1 MISLLQI
8 KNSGHRLIQ
17 KDSSGFSFS
26 FEVLVR
32 SLWPYFLSRNLQL
45 VQIKEVV
52 FFLFGSFGLFIYLF
66 VLTTLVPVLF
76 SAYDW

>member
-45 VQIKEVV
+45 VQIKEV
-52 FFLFGSFGLFIYLF
+52 FFFFVWFLWFIYLF
-66 VLTTLVPVLF
+66 IVLTTLVPVLF

>member
-45 VQIKEVV
+45 VQIKEV
-52 FFLFGSFGLFIYLF
+52 FFFCLVPLVYLFIYCVDHIGSCF
-66 VLTTLVPVLF
+66 IF
-76 SAYDW
+76 CI